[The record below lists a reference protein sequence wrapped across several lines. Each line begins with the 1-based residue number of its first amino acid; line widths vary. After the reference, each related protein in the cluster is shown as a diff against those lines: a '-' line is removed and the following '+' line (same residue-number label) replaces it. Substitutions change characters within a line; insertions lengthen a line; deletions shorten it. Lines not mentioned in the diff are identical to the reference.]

1 MTHTTDLHASGGALA
16 FVADIHGNLPALEA
30 VVDDIARRG
39 VERIVNLGD
48 LVSGPLW
55 PRETAAFLMRQSWVT
70 VAGNHDRMVS
80 RDDPAT
86 HGPSDRHAYERLTSD
101 QLAWLAALPATA
113 EIDDGRVF
121 LCHGTPASDTA
132 YLIDTVEHGRLRGAT
147 PDEVAGRIG
156 GVTAHVAACGHSH
169 APRLLANEAGQL
181 FVNPGAVGVQAY
193 TDREEPEHVSETGSP
208 LARYAL
214 LERRAANDG
223 GGNLQW
229 AVTFVVV
236 PYDHLRASAEAARN
250 GRPDWAFAL
259 RTGYAG

>member
-1 MTHTTDLHASGGALA
+1 MTETADIQSIGPALA
-16 FVADIHGNLPALEA
+16 LVADIHGNLPALEA
-30 VVDDIARRG
+30 VLDDIARRG
-39 VERIVNLGD
+39 ITRIVNLGD

-86 HGPSDRHAYERLTSD
+86 HAASDRHAYERLTPD
-101 QLAWLAALPATA
+101 QLAWLAALPPTA
-113 EIDDGRVF
+113 PIDDGRVL

-132 YLIDTVEHGRLRGAT
+132 YLIETVEHGRLRGAT

-156 GVTAHVAACGHSH
+156 GVTADVVACGHSH
-169 APRLLANEAGQL
+169 APRLLANQTGQL

-193 TDREEPEHVSETGSP
+193 TDHEEPEHVSETGSP

-214 LERRAANDG
+214 LEQRAAAG
-223 GGNLQW
+223 GGSPQW
-229 AVTFVVV
+229 AVTFVAV

-250 GRPDWAFAL
+250 GRQDWAFAL

>member
-1 MTHTTDLHASGGALA
+1 MSELPVAL
-16 FVADIHGNLPALEA
+16 VADIHGNLPALEA

-39 VERIVNLGD
+39 VDRIVNLGD

-86 HGPSDRHAYERLTSD
+86 HAASDRHAYQRLTVD
-101 QLAWLAALPATA
+101 QRAWLAALPPTA
-113 EIDDGRVF
+113 AIDDGRLL

-156 GVTAHVAACGHSH
+156 SVAADVIACGHSH
-169 APRLLANEAGQL
+169 APRLLASDAGRL

-193 TDREEPEHVSETGSP
+193 TDREEPEHVSENGSP
-208 LARYAL
+208 FARYAL
-214 LERRAANDG
+214 LERRDDTGAG
-223 GGNLQW
+223 GKPRW
-229 AVTFVVV
+229 SVTFVAV

-250 GRPDWAFAL
+250 GRQDWAFAL